1 MGTFKRKQPRYIP
14 DPNNKRA
21 KSLSEYLANQADLNE
36 RALEKEIQKKL
47 KTGQIK

>member
-14 DPNNKRA
+14 DPNNKKA
-21 KSLSEYLANQADLNE
+21 KSWSEYMANLADLNE
-36 RALEKEIQKKL
+36 RTLEKEIQKKL